1 MGEKEGG
8 DQKKG
13 DGGKK
18 EEGPITV
25 VLKVDMHC
33 EGCAKKVK
41 RAVKGF
47 DGVQEVKGDSSN
59 NKLTVVGKV
68 DPDKIRE
75 RIEQET
81 KKKVVL
87 VSPLPKKDK
96 EGSGGGEK
104 KADEKDKKA
113 DDKKPKEPVVST
125 VVLKIRLHCE
135 GCIHKIKRIISK
147 TKGVEHV
154 AVDPQKDLVTVKGTM
169 DAKTLPEYLKEKLK
183 RGVEI
188 VQPKKDD
195 GGGDKK
201 GKGGGGGG
209 GGGGEKKDK
218 EGGGAGGGEKTDG
231 DKKGGGEGK
240 KEEAGKAEAN
250 KLEYYGG
257 YTPYSVYGYSI
268 ENVHAP
274 QIFSDENPNACSI
287 M

>member
-18 EEGPITV
+18 EDGPITV

-68 DPDKIRE
+68 DPEKIRE
-75 RIEQET
+75 RIEYKT
-81 KKKVVL
+81 KKNVVL
-87 VSPLPKKDK
+87 VSPLPNKDK
-96 EGSGGGEK
+96 EGGGGGGEK
-104 KADEKDKKA
+104 KKEKPDEKEKKL

-125 VVLKIRLHCE
+125 IVLKIRLHCE

-169 DAKTLPEYLKEKLK
+169 DAKTLLEYLKEKLK

-209 GGGGEKKDK
+209 GEKKDK
-218 EGGGAGGGEKTDG
+218 EGGGGGEKKDG
-231 DKKGGGEGK
+231 DKKGGEEK
-240 KEEAGKAEAN
+240 KEEAGKVEAN
-250 KLEYYGG
+250 KYEYFGG
-257 YTPYSVYGYSI
+257 YAQYSGYGYSI
-268 ENVHAP
+268 ENAHAP